1 MMMDELLIERAKNGD
16 AAAYEELILPYRKYI
31 RSIAWHY
38 MKNLE
43 DMQDCEIEA
52 LTRTWTGLS
61 LYRHEGSFKAFV
73 GKVTA
78 RVCLNA
84 LKKKKQQGADVTDSL
99 DEKMDPDRH
108 EIPFSPEDKKINV
121 EREVIQKND
130 VDELWQNIRKLPPDQ
145 QDALVLTQ
153 IQQVSYKEVARME
166 GVPEGTVK
174 SRVNRAIKQ
183 LAQMMN
189 PPDPPENKGKMNR
202 SMPYNRNMR
211 T

>member
-1 MMMDELLIERAKNGD
+1 MILTAKGGMMMDELLIERAKKGD

-52 LTRTWTGLS
+52 MTRVWTGLH
-61 LYRHEGSFKAFV
+61 LYRHDGPFKAFV

-108 EIPFSPEDKKINV
+108 EIPFSPEDKNVNV
-121 EREVIQKND
+121 EKEVIKKD
-130 VDELWQNIRKLPPDQ
+130 HTEALWRNIRKLPPEQ
-145 QDALVLTQ
+145 RDALILTQ
-153 IQQVSYKEVARME
+153 IDQVSYREVAQME
-166 GVPEGTVK
+166 GVAEGTIK

-183 LAQMMN
+183 LALLMD
-189 PPDPPENKGKMNR
+189 PPDPREKKK
-202 SMPYNRNMR
+202 
-211 T
+211 